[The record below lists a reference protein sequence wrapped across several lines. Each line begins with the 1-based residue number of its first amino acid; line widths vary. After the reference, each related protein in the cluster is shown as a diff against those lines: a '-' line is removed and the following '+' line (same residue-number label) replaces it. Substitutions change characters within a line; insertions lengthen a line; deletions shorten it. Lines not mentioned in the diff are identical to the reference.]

1 MGVLAHRGCVWQ
13 DSTMELGAF
22 EFTEPLP
29 DLKEPHVIAMLRPWI
44 DVGSVGTI
52 ALTKLERHFGAKE
65 LGRLSR
71 PGNFF
76 DFTRYRPI
84 VRNTEG
90 NRVLNIPNTVLN
102 YAVREEA
109 PDLVFFHILEP
120 QSFGED
126 YTDSILQVV
135 DKLGIKQYVR
145 IGGMYDAVPHT
156 RPLMVTGSTKG
167 ENVEKFAELLQLRP
181 STYQG
186 PTSIVNLVAEG
197 VEARNIDSV
206 SLMVHLPQYVQ
217 LEEDYA
223 GAARLLEVLCAV
235 YGLPMD
241 LCDAER
247 GQRQYS
253 ELNNEVARNQGLKA
267 LIERLEVH
275 YDSRDTSTAAEEES
289 AKLSPEVEKFLN
301 EMGQRFSD

>member
-1 MGVLAHRGCVWQ
+1 MQVGGFELA
-13 DSTMELGAF
+13 
-22 EFTEPLP
+22 EPLP
-29 DLKEPHVIAMLRPWI
+29 KLKDPHIIAMLRPWI

-52 ALTKLERHFGAKE
+52 VLTKLERYFGAKE

-84 VRNTEG
+84 IRNSKDG
-90 NRVLNIPNTVLN
+90 RVLNIPNTVLN
-102 YAVREEA
+102 YTIREEA
-109 PDLVFFHILEP
+109 PDLLFFHILEP

-135 DKLGIKQYVR
+135 DKLGISQYLR

-156 RPLMVTGSTKG
+156 RPLMVTGSARG
-167 ENVEKFAELLQLRP
+167 ERVEKFAEVLQLRP

-186 PTSIVNLVAEG
+186 PTSIINLVTEG
-197 VEARNIDSV
+197 VEMRNIDSV
-206 SLMVHLPQYVQ
+206 SVMVHLPQYVQ

-223 GAARLLEVLCAV
+223 GAARLLEVLCTV
-235 YGLPMD
+235 YDLPME

-247 GQRQYS
+247 GQRQYR
-253 ELNNEVARNQGLKA
+253 ELNNEVMRNQGLKA

-275 YDSRDTSTAAEEES
+275 YDSRASSPSTSEEES
-289 AKLSPEVEKFLN
+289 AKLSPEVEKFLS
-301 EMGQRFSD
+301 EMGERFND

>member
-1 MGVLAHRGCVWQ
+1 
-13 DSTMELGAF
+13 MELGGF
-22 EFTEPLP
+22 EFKEPLP

-52 ALTKLERHFGAKE
+52 ALTKLERYFGAKE

-109 PDLVFFHILEP
+109 PDLLFFHILEP

-156 RPLMVTGSTKG
+156 RPLMVTGSAKG
-167 ENVEKFAELLQLRP
+167 ENVEKFAEVLQLRP

-206 SLMVHLPQYVQ
+206 SIMVHLPQYVQ

-241 LCDAER
+241 LCDSER

-253 ELNNEVARNQGLKA
+253 ELNNEITRNQGLKA

-275 YDSRDTSTAAEEES
+275 YDSRATFPAAEEES

-301 EMGQRFSD
+301 EMGERFTD

>member
-1 MGVLAHRGCVWQ
+1 MQVGGF
-13 DSTMELGAF
+13 EL
-22 EFTEPLP
+22 TEPLP
-29 DLKEPHVIAMLRPWI
+29 KLKDPHIIAMLRPWI

-52 ALTKLERHFGAKE
+52 VLTKLERYFGAKE

-84 VRNTEG
+84 IRNSKDG
-90 NRVLNIPNTVLN
+90 RVLNIPNTVLN
-102 YAVREEA
+102 YAIREEA
-109 PDLVFFHILEP
+109 PDLLFFHILEP

-135 DKLGIKQYVR
+135 DKLGISQYLR

-156 RPLMVTGSTKG
+156 RPLMVTGSARG
-167 ENVEKFAELLQLRP
+167 ERVEKFAEVLQLRP

-186 PTSIVNLVAEG
+186 PTSIINLVAEG
-197 VEARNIDSV
+197 VEMRNIDSV
-206 SLMVHLPQYVQ
+206 SVMVHLPQYVQ

-223 GAARLLEVLCAV
+223 GAARLLEVLCTV
-235 YGLPMD
+235 YDLPME

-247 GQRQYS
+247 GQRQYR
-253 ELNNEVARNQGLKA
+253 ELNNEVMRNQGLKA

-275 YDSRDTSTAAEEES
+275 YDSRASSPSTSEEEP
-289 AKLSPEVEKFLN
+289 ARLSPEVEKFLS
-301 EMGQRFSD
+301 EMGERFND